1 MCKYMLRVIYRNK
14 FSFAT
19 VISDNYHWQY
29 KIWKKTT
36 ISKSFRKT
44 WQTLSIYEK
53 IDLATFLM
61 KLLFVFSCWVGWFVL
76 CALQNEASQT
86 CALIQR
92 QADKAWWSWWR
103 RVDVDVGEV
112 SVAYSGLFYQT
123 TNNFESRL
131 TPLEFCYA
139 VTLRFVIFKSFY
151 VVYQAL
157 FMVHIFIMF
166 SPALHVYKNN

>member
-1 MCKYMLRVIYRNK
+1 M
-14 FSFAT
+14 T
-19 VISDNYHWQY
+19 
-29 KIWKKTT
+29 
-36 ISKSFRKT
+36 
-44 WQTLSIYEK
+44 EK
-53 IDLATFLM
+53 VDLATFSM

-76 CALQNEASQT
+76 CALQNEANQT

-112 SVAYSGLFYQT
+112 CVAYSALFHQT

-166 SPALHVYKNN
+166 SPALHVYKNNYSGKVSLLVVVLKHCSEANGLAQLT